1 VKSGQ
6 ETIVEQKTEKSKKL
20 AFLQYASTQKSH
32 ARCTWIM
39 TKLTKCRFFLSIL
52 ERPSPPSKP
61 KVLGTTARSIYV
73 TWTPRFNGNAQI
85 TKYTVEIKLQTED
98 WGNVDKKEVQ
108 TNGLDVTELRPAST
122 YDLRVYA
129 TNKVGMSDASP
140 VITASTREAGK
151 DFSLCSMLVT
161 LSRWPCLLRSSS
173 SPPPDH
179 HLEGDVKELVKFEEK
194 TEVGN
199 RQRII
204 GQRVNVRAL
213 AAMCEF
219 HSCYF

>member
-1 VKSGQ
+1 
-6 ETIVEQKTEKSKKL
+6 
-20 AFLQYASTQKSH
+20 
-32 ARCTWIM
+32 M
-39 TKLTKCRFFLSIL
+39 
-52 ERPSPPSKP
+52 
-61 KVLGTTARSIYV
+61 

-85 TKYTVEIKLQTED
+85 TKYTVEIKLQTKD

-140 VITASTREAGK
+140 MITASTREAGK

-161 LSRWPCLLRSSS
+161 LISRWFCLLRSPS
-173 SPPPDH
+173 SPRPHH
-179 HLEGDVKELVKFEEK
+179 HLEGDVKELVKLEEK
-194 TEVGN
+194 TVVGN

-204 GQRVNVRAL
+204 GQRGNVRAL
-213 AAMCEF
+213 AAICQF

>member
-1 VKSGQ
+1 MKSGQ
-6 ETIVEQKTEKSKKL
+6 ETIVEQKLKNLKSWLFTVRVNPKL
-20 AFLQYASTQKSH
+20 H

-39 TKLTKCRFFLSIL
+39 TKLTKFRVFLSIL

-85 TKYTVEIKLQTED
+85 TKYTVETKLQTEG
-98 WGNVDKKEVQ
+98 WVGVDKKEVQ
-108 TNGLDVTELRPAST
+108 TNGLYVTELRPAST

-151 DFSLCSMLVT
+151 DFYLCSMLVT
-161 LSRWPCLLRSSS
+161 LSRWPCLLRSPS
-173 SPPPDH
+173 SPSF
-179 HLEGDVKELVKFEEK
+179 GR
-194 TEVGN
+194 G
-199 RQRII
+199 R
-204 GQRVNVRAL
+204 
-213 AAMCEF
+213 
-219 HSCYF
+219 